1 MAVDIRV
8 VVDQS
13 KVAAF
18 ISEGNGP
25 ILRDLLVRGE
35 RVKNEARRLVG
46 KKTGNLQSRIVK
58 RVVTTGKV
66 PYVTVGVI
74 GVDYALFHHEGTRPH
89 PIVARRA
96 RVLAFEGRDGTTV
109 FRRRVNH
116 PGTKPNRFLTNAL
129 RVA

>member
-1 MAVDIRV
+1 MAVDVRV
-8 VVDQS
+8 VVDPR

-58 RVVTTGKV
+58 RVVTNGPV

-74 GVDYALFHHEGTRPH
+74 GVDYALYHHEGTRPH
-89 PIVARRA
+89 RITVRNARALRWKEGSEVRFA
-96 RVLAFEGRDGTTV
+96 RYVD
-109 FRRRVNH
+109 H